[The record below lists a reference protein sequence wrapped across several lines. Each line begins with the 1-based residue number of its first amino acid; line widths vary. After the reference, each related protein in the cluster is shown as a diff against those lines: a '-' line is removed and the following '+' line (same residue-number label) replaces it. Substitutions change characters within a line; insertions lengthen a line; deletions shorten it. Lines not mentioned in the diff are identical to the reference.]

1 MEVDLDYIQ
10 HLAENHEGVD
20 VEFKESTGQ
29 LDRGMETLCGMLNG
43 NGGIVIFGIK
53 NSGKIVGQ
61 EIGDKTTRMIGEAL
75 RRFEPSVEIQPR
87 YIKLPDTDKYLIV
100 FESIGNNPSAPFAY
114 DGRPYQRFDSVT
126 SVMPLEKLIRL
137 HEKHRGLKYF
147 WEKEVN
153 PNLTLS
159 MIDEGLLLKMIS
171 AAVNENRL
179 TGLALRD
186 DTKTALRRL
195 NLMTTDGLRNA
206 AAILFGKDIRVEYP
220 QCSLRMAR
228 FKGTKKVD
236 FLDNQWVEGNIFELM
251 DAAMSFLFKHLS
263 LTGTTH
269 HRIRRKEELEVP
281 SNALREACLNA
292 FTHRAWQYDNLQVN
306 IAIYDDRV
314 VIENPGRFPADI
326 NPNELVRSEENNE
339 KNTSQP
345 QNEIIANVLYLTG
358 TTEHWGRGLALMYD
372 ECDRVGVER
381 PLYLN
386 EGHFVRIVFKR
397 PDMSK
402 WTPDGFIKDT
412 AKTEKDI
419 VTTKNNPVGVSL
431 STSKKINRN
440 TIDNKILKLV
450 SVIGE
455 NWYPLYILM
464 EDMGFTSR
472 SMFVKNYLKPAIA
485 LDLIRLEKPE
495 SPKAP
500 NQRYGLTDKGKS
512 LYYQKQ

>member
-1 MEVDLDYIQ
+1 MTVDFDYIQ
-10 HLAENHEGVD
+10 RLTESHEGVD
-20 VEFKESTGQ
+20 VEFKETTGQ

-43 NGGIVIFGIK
+43 DGGIVVFGVK

-75 RRFEPSVEIQPR
+75 RRFEPSVEIQPK
-87 YIKLPDTDKYLIV
+87 YVKMPDVDKYLIV
-100 FESIGNNPSAPFAY
+100 FESIGNNPCAPFAY

-137 HEKHRGLKYF
+137 HEKRRGLKYW

-153 PNLTLS
+153 PQLKLS
-159 MIDEGLLLKMIS
+159 MLDEGLVLKMIY

-186 DTKTALRRL
+186 DTVTALRRL
-195 NLMTTDGLRNA
+195 NLMTDEGLRNA
-206 AAILFGKDIRVEYP
+206 AAILFGKDMRHEYP

-228 FKGTKKVD
+228 FKGVKKVD
-236 FLDNQWVEGNIFELM
+236 FLDNQWVAGNIFELM
-251 DAAMSFLFKHLS
+251 DAAMTFFFKHLS

-292 FTHRAWQYDNLQVN
+292 FTHRAWQFDNLQVN

-314 VIENPGRFPADI
+314 EIENPGRFPADI
-326 NPNELVRSEENNE
+326 NPNELEWSEEENK

-372 ECDRVGVER
+372 ECDRTGVER
-381 PLYLN
+381 PRYFN
-386 EGHFVRIVFKR
+386 TENFVRIVFKR

-402 WTPDGFIKDT
+402 WTHNGFANDT
-412 AKTEKDI
+412 VAAENDT
-419 VTTKNNPVGVSL
+419 VGVSKDKVGVNKVTAAVENGTVEESKGL
-431 STSKKINRN
+431 QQPKYSPSTAQVEKL
-440 TIDNKILKLV
+440 ILAV
-450 SVIGE
+450 GTR
-455 NWYPLYILM
+455 ILRANDIM
-464 EDMGFTSR
+464 NMCGYK
-472 SMFVKNYLKPAIA
+472 SMRYFRANYLHKA
-485 LDLIRLEKPE
+485 LEDEALWLEYPN
-495 SPKAP
+495 SPKIGRAHV
-500 NQRYGLTDKGKS
+500 
-512 LYYQKQ
+512 